1 MKFAR
6 SLTRSKSI
14 ATSRRTEQHEQAN
27 NDHRKTT
34 EPKNERNLGQSQA
47 DNPFEIF
54 EPHPSE
60 ENYSGFEELADLYE
74 SRLRRLCVEQILN
87 GDDEELKHAF
97 FKMLEGQIRRDSYQ

>member
-1 MKFAR
+1 MITEKQLNQRMKEIWD
-6 SLTRSKSI
+6 KV
-14 ATSRRTEQHEQAN
+14 EAN
-27 NDHRKTT
+27 
-34 EPKNERNLGQSQA
+34 
-47 DNPFEIF
+47 NPFETF

-74 SRLRRLCVEQILN
+74 ARLRRLCVEQILN